1 VPATVR
7 RVVVSGS
14 HGDVSGALCE
24 RLRAR
29 GHHVTT
35 LTRRANWPEQAD
47 LWFDPEHQTV
57 QDDGKGLEGHDAVVH
72 FGQATI
78 RRPYDDAA
86 KHDAVRW
93 VMQRTSL
100 LARTLASLSHPPR
113 VLFSESTVAWY
124 GDRGDEVLT
133 ERSGAGD
140 GFLADYAAAWEDAAS
155 VAADAGIAVVPLRLG
170 AVLSA
175 RSGLLAREL
184 RRFRWGVGGR
194 TGSGRQ
200 FIPWIS
206 TADAAGAIAH
216 LVEANEAVAGPAN
229 VCGPRPATSAELA
242 KALGRALRRPSVVPL
257 PAAALRMAIGGVAA
271 DEAVLASR
279 RAVPEVLEAA
289 GYRFEHADLAAAIQA
304 TLA

>member
-1 VPATVR
+1 
-7 RVVVSGS
+7 VVVSGS
-14 HGDVSGALCE
+14 HGDVSRALCE

-35 LTRRANWPEQAD
+35 LTRLANWPDQAD

-78 RRPYDDAA
+78 RRPYDDSA

-93 VMQRTSL
+93 VVQRTSL
-100 LARTLASLSHPPR
+100 LARTLASLTDPPR
-113 VLFSESTVAWY
+113 VLYTESTVGWY
-124 GDRGDEVLT
+124 GSRGDEVLT
-133 ERSGAGD
+133 ELAVAGD
-140 GFLADYAAAWEDAAS
+140 GFLAAYAAAWEDAA
-155 VAADAGIAVVPLRLG
+155 ADAAGAGIGVVPLRLG
-170 AVLSA
+170 AVLST
-175 RSGLLAREL
+175 RSGLLGREL
-184 RRFRWGVGGR
+184 RRFRWGLGGR

-206 TADAAGAIAH
+206 AADAAGAIAH
-216 LVEANEAVAGPAN
+216 LVEADDVVTGPAN
-229 VCGPRPATSAELA
+229 VCGPRPATGAGFA

-257 PAAALRMAIGGVAA
+257 PAAALRVAIGREAA

-279 RAVPEVLEAA
+279 RAVPAVLEAT
-289 GYRFEHADLAAAIQA
+289 GYRFEHPDLAAALEA
-304 TLA
+304 TLR

>member
-1 VPATVR
+1 VSAKVR

-14 HGDVSGALCE
+14 HGDVSRLLCD
-24 RLRAR
+24 RLRGS

-47 LWFDPEHQTV
+47 LWFDPEQQTI
-57 QDDGKGLEGHDAVVH
+57 QDDGRGLEDHDAVVH

-86 KHDAVRW
+86 KRDAVRW
-93 VMQRTSL
+93 VVQRTSL
-100 LARTLASLSHPPR
+100 VARTLASLANPPR

-133 ERSGAGD
+133 ERSAAGG
-140 GFLADYAAAWEDAAS
+140 GFLAEYAAAWEEATAPAS
-155 VAADAGIAVVPLRLG
+155 SAGIAVVPLRVG

-184 RRFRWGVGGR
+184 RRFRWGLGGR

-200 FIPWIS
+200 LIPWIS

-216 LVEANEAVAGPAN
+216 LVETSEALDGPAN
-229 VCGPRPATSAELA
+229 ICGPRPATNVELA
-242 KALGRALRRPSVVPL
+242 RALGHALRRPSLVPL
-257 PAAALRMAIGGVAA
+257 PAAALRMAIGRVAA

-279 RAVPEVLEAA
+279 RVVPAVLEAA
-289 GYRFEHADLAAAIQA
+289 GYRFEHPELAAAIA
-304 TLA
+304 ALLA